1 MAGDTMS
8 RGNGQATGMGPHGGK
23 PRGFALPRPVISAVS
38 ILAGLFLW
46 DLVARQFSDF
56 IIARP
61 WAVVESFWT
70 LMISGRLFDLLSSS
84 LVHMLAGYGLA
95 VVVAIPLGML
105 LGRNATLRAMTD
117 PVVGALYSIPTVA
130 FVPFVVVWFG
140 LLLEARIALVFMMC
154 VLDMLVIMTAGVR
167 DIDPAF
173 VRVGR
178 SFGASRLQ
186 MARLVLLPASLPLAL
201 TALRIGIIRAV
212 NGMITA
218 ELLLAA
224 VNFGSYMKNAA
235 GRFDSASVISVLVVF
250 ALLGLLFQSG
260 LRLIERLL
268 LPHQTGR

>member
-1 MAGDTMS
+1 MPTAAQKGAADGVPGAG
-8 RGNGQATGMGPHGGK
+8 RRVAPL
-23 PRGFALPRPVISAVS
+23 ARPAISLAS
-38 ILAGLFLW
+38 ILAGLVVW
-46 DLVARQFSDF
+46 DLVARQFSAF

-61 WAVVESFWT
+61 WAVAQSLWALAES
-70 LMISGRLFDLLSSS
+70 GQLFQLLAGS

-95 VVVAIPLGML
+95 VAVAIPLGML

-140 LLLEARIALVFMMC
+140 LLLEARIALVFLMC

-173 VRVGR
+173 IRVGR
-178 SFGASRLQ
+178 SFGASRWQ

-224 VNFGSYMKNAA
+224 VNFGSFMKNAA
-235 GRFDSASVISVLVVF
+235 GRFDSASVIAVLVVF
-250 ALLGLLFQSG
+250 ALLGLLFQNA
-260 LRLIERLL
+260 LRMVEHLV
-268 LPHQTGR
+268 LPHQRGR